1 MLTRLTTS
9 MTRGMAMPA
18 LVGLMV
24 GLGAAACGNSNSGST
39 GAGGKTGAGGSTSG
53 AGGNSPGAGGNNGG
67 AGGKTGASAGGSSGT
82 GGNTGSAAGGATGT
96 SATGGTTGGPGAG
109 GAAGGTGGAAGR
121 IDAGVDA
128 PRADAGSNSDATSS
142 ADGGVSP
149 LMSFFVTSET
159 SATGNLGGLASAD
172 AKCARLAAAAGVT
185 GKTWKAYL
193 STAAENARTRI
204 GSGPWYNIHGVMI
217 AANLVQLHEENGMT
231 NNINQNTALTDK
243 GLIVPG
249 RLVRP
254 AGTNNEH
261 DMLTGSLMNG
271 MVNTGN
277 TCGAW
282 DSTTGTSFVGHVD
295 RTGTQAD
302 PVVAASWNSAHQ
314 SQCNDTAPGGG
325 AGRFYCFATN

>member
-1 MLTRLTTS
+1 MLTRLTMS
-9 MTRGMAMPA
+9 MIRGTAAPA

-24 GLGAAACGNSNSGST
+24 VLGLGACGSSNSGNS
-39 GAGGKTGAGGSTSG
+39 GAGGKTGGSGGGTPGSG
-53 AGGNSPGAGGNNGG
+53 
-67 AGGKTGASAGGSSGT
+67 
-82 GGNTGSAAGGATGT
+82 GSAAGGATGNPGT
-96 SATGGTTGGPGAG
+96 GGMTGGPGTGGASAGTGGATGGT
-109 GAAGGTGGAAGR
+109 
-121 IDAGVDA
+121 DAGADA
-128 PRADAGSNSDATSS
+128 PRADTGSNVDAPAT
-142 ADGGVSP
+142 ADGAVSP
-149 LMSFFVTSET
+149 QMSFFVTSET
-159 SATGNLGGLASAD
+159 SATGNLGGLAAAD

-204 GSGPWYNIHGVMI
+204 GSGPWFNIHGVMI

-231 NNINQNTALTDK
+231 NNITQNTALTDK

-271 MVNTGN
+271 MVNTGF

-282 DSTTGTSFVGHVD
+282 DSAVGNSYVGHVD
-295 RTGTQAD
+295 RNGTQTN
-302 PVVAASWNSAHQ
+302 PIVMASWNSAHP
-314 SQCNDTAPGGG
+314 SQCADTAPGGG

>member
-1 MLTRLTTS
+1 MLTRLTIS
-9 MTRGMAMPA
+9 MIRGIAAPA

-24 GLGAAACGNSNSGST
+24 VLGSEACGNSNSGK
-39 GAGGKTGAGGSTSG
+39 GGAGGSTG
-53 AGGNSPGAGGNNGG
+53 DGGRTGG
-67 AGGKTGASAGGSSGT
+67 SAGGSSGT
-82 GGNTGSAAGGATGT
+82 GGTPGTAAGGATGNPAT
-96 SATGGTTGGPGAG
+96 GGMTGGPGTGGAIAGTGGATGGT
-109 GAAGGTGGAAGR
+109 
-121 IDAGVDA
+121 DAGVDA
-128 PRADAGSNSDATSS
+128 PRADTGSNSDAPAST
-142 ADGGVSP
+142 DGAVSP
-149 LMSFFVTSET
+149 QMSFFVTSET
-159 SATGNLGGLASAD
+159 SATGNLGGLAAAD
-172 AKCARLAAAAGVT
+172 AKCARLAVAAGVT

-204 GSGPWYNIHGVMI
+204 GSGPWFNIRGVMI

-231 NNINQNTALTDK
+231 NNITQNTALTDK
-243 GLIVPG
+243 GLTVPG

-261 DMLTGSLMNG
+261 DILTGSLMNG

-282 DSTTGTSFVGHVD
+282 DSAAGTSFVGHVD
-295 RTGTQAD
+295 RTGTQTD

-314 SQCNDTAPGGG
+314 SQCADTAPGGG